1 MIDGKSIIYLLP
13 AISAVLWGLNF
24 SIYGHLFKTLNVPTL
39 FLYLGATYIVLAL
52 AVSCVGDA
60 KISLLAPFET
70 WSLGLLFCTVLL
82 LGGTAWM
89 ITLNVVQQVSP
100 TYAAIGEVAYPVF
113 VPIFSYLIFR
123 RNEFDVATIA
133 GGFLI
138 MLGLF
143 IMIYFKSK
151 ATS

>member
-1 MIDGKSIIYLLP
+1 MDTKSIIFMLP
-13 AISAVLWGLNF
+13 AISAILWGLNF

-39 FLYLGATYIVLAL
+39 FFYLGATYIAL
-52 AVSCVGDA
+52 SIGFSSFSET
-60 KISLLAPFET
+60 KISLFAPFSEFK
-70 WSLGLLFCTVLL
+70 LGFAFCAVLIF
-82 LGGTAWM
+82 GAIAWM

-113 VPIFSYLIFR
+113 VPIFAYLIFR
-123 RNEFDVATIA
+123 RNEFDWPTIA
-133 GGFLI
+133 GGFFI

-151 ATS
+151 VSH